1 MSAAALSAACFTG
14 LALAQ
19 SSFEGPFTVDNAT
32 EENIIV
38 GLYVS
43 TDLET
48 LSENW
53 LSEPMMHDAS
63 GSSAFSADSGGYI
76 YRPLLG

>member
-1 MSAAALSAACFTG
+1 LCSAALSAASFTG

-19 SSFEGPFTVDNAT
+19 PGFEGPFTVDNAT
-32 EENIIV
+32 KENIIV
-38 GLYVS
+38 GLSVS

-48 LSENW
+48 VSENW
-53 LSEPMMHDAS
+53 LSEPMMHDAN